1 MTAAALAILSVTVVA
16 AGFAQG
22 TSGIGFALIFAPV
35 AGLIDPELLPLTLLV
50 LMVPLNAF
58 IVWRERSA
66 VDWHG
71 FRWIAVAR
79 VAATPL
85 GLLVLTA
92 VPKNRL
98 GLLIGA
104 AIVLAAAASLIAPHF
119 HPSRGAFLAAGLVTG
134 VSETATGVGGPPLAL
149 IYQHAPAPRM
159 RSTLAASF
167 LLGEIVSIALLLAR
181 GVGGGHDVLNALWLI
196 PALLVGTALSSRVHH
211 RVDSVRLRLLVLVF
225 ALVSGVVLMVS

>member
-1 MTAAALAILSVTVVA
+1 MTVVA
-16 AGFAQG
+16 AGFVQG

-35 AGLIDPELLPLTLLV
+35 AGLIDPALLPLTLLI

-58 IVWRERSA
+58 IVWRERSEI
-66 VDWHG
+66 DWHG

-79 VAATPL
+79 IAATPL

-92 VPKNRL
+92 VPKSRL

-104 AIVLAAAASLIAPHF
+104 VTVLAAGVSLITPDF
-119 HPSRGAFLAAGLVTG
+119 HPSRGAFLGAGVATG
-134 VSETATGVGGPPLAL
+134 LSETATGVGGPPLAL

-159 RSTLAASF
+159 RSTVAASF
-167 LLGEIVSIALLLAR
+167 LLGEIVSIALLSAR
-181 GVGGGHDVLNALWLI
+181 GVGSGGDPLDAVWLI
-196 PALLVGTALSSRVHH
+196 PALVVGMALSSRVHH
-211 RVDSVRLRLLVLVF
+211 RVDSKRLRVLVLVF